1 MAKKKENESVLK
13 RCRLLDIDPTYVGVS
28 KKSIKTTKTTGRRQR
43 KLSEYG
49 IQLREK
55 QRVKFIYN
63 VKSER
68 QFREYFNKARRT
80 RDGITGE
87 VLLQI
92 LESRLDNVVYRL
104 GLARTRPQA
113 RQLVVHGNFE
123 VNGRKVDIPSYL
135 VKEGDI
141 IKVREHRSEN
151 YVIKNNIQAE
161 DKVRMPEWLELD
173 EEKLEAKVLRLPQRE
188 EIDLPVEE
196 HLIVELYSR

>member
-1 MAKKKENESVLK
+1 MAGWFAH
-13 RCRLLDIDPTYVGVS
+13 DAI
-28 KKSIKTTKTTGRRQR
+28 SIYIPKCR
-43 KLSEYG
+43 KLLKFSWRITYG
-49 IQLREK
+49 IAL
-55 QRVKFIYN
+55 Y
-63 VKSER
+63 
-68 QFREYFNKARRT
+68 
-80 RDGITGE
+80 
-87 VLLQI
+87 
-92 LESRLDNVVYRL
+92 
-104 GLARTRPQA
+104 LARTRPQA

-151 YVIKNNIQAE
+151 YVIKNNVQSE

>member
-13 RCRLLDIDPTYVGVS
+13 RARLLDIDPIYVGIS
-28 KKSIKTTKTTGRRQR
+28 KKSNRSQGRRHR

-63 VKSER
+63 IKSEK
-68 QFREYFNKARRT
+68 QFKEYFNMAK
-80 RDGITGE
+80 RDRSGITGS
-87 VLLQI
+87 VLLQT

-104 GLARTRPQA
+104 GLASTRPQA

-135 VKEGDI
+135 LKEGDI
-141 IKVREHRSEN
+141 VKVREIRN
-151 YVIKNNIQAE
+151 DNFYIKNNIESE
-161 DKVRMPEWLELD
+161 DRVRLPDWLELN
-173 EEKLEAKVLRLPQRE
+173 EEKLEGKVVRLPLRE

-196 HLIVELYSR
+196 QLIVEFYSR

>member
-1 MAKKKENESVLK
+1 MGKKKENESVLK
-13 RCRLLDIDPTYVGVS
+13 RARLLDIDPTYVGLS
-28 KKSIKTTKTTGRRQR
+28 KKSNKITGRRQR

-63 VKSER
+63 VKNEK
-68 QFREYFNKARRT
+68 QFREYFNMARSDRT
-80 RDGITGE
+80 GITGE

-92 LESRLDNVVYRL
+92 LESRLDNVVFRL

-113 RQLVVHGNFE
+113 RQLVTHGNFE
-123 VNGRKVDIPSYL
+123 VNGQKVDIPSYL

-141 IKVREHRSEN
+141 VKVREIRKDN
-151 YVIKNNIQAE
+151 YYIKNNIESE
-161 DKVRMPEWLELD
+161 DKVRIPDWLELD
-173 EEKLEAKVLRLPQRE
+173 DEKLEAKILRLPTRE

>member
-28 KKSIKTTKTTGRRQR
+28 KKSIKTTGRRQR

-63 VKSER
+63 VKSEK
-68 QFREYFNKARRT
+68 QFSAITYHLDHAKH
-80 RDGITGE
+80 GITGE

-151 YVIKNNIQAE
+151 YVIKNNVQSE

>member
-1 MAKKKENESVLK
+1 MGKKKENESVLK
-13 RCRLLDIDPTYVGVS
+13 RARLLDIDPTYVGLS
-28 KKSIKTTKTTGRRQR
+28 KKSNKITGRKQR

-63 VKSER
+63 VKNEK
-68 QFREYFNKARRT
+68 QFREYFNMARSDRT
-80 RDGITGE
+80 GITGE

-92 LESRLDNVVYRL
+92 LESRLDNVVFRL

-113 RQLVVHGNFE
+113 RQLVTHGNFE
-123 VNGRKVDIPSYL
+123 VNGQKVDIPSYL

-141 IKVREHRSEN
+141 VKVREIRKDN
-151 YVIKNNIQAE
+151 YYIKNNIESE
-161 DKVRMPEWLELD
+161 DKVRIPDWLELD
-173 EEKLEAKVLRLPQRE
+173 DEKLEAKILRLPTRE

>member
-13 RCRLLDIDPTYVGVS
+13 RARLLDIDPTYVGIS
-28 KKSIKTTKTTGRRQR
+28 KKSNKNIVRRQR

-63 VKSER
+63 VKNER
-68 QFREYFNKARRT
+68 QFREYFNMARKSK
-80 RDGITGE
+80 DGITGE

-141 IKVREHRSEN
+141 VKVREIRTDN
-151 YVIKNNIQAE
+151 YYIKNNVASE

-173 EEKLEAKVLRLPQRE
+173 EEKLEAKILRLPTRE

>member
-1 MAKKKENESVLK
+1 MAKNKANESVLK
-13 RCRLLDIDPTYVGVS
+13 RARLLDIDPTYVGVS
-28 KKSIKTTKTTGRRQR
+28 KKSNRTSGGRQR

-63 VKSER
+63 VRNEG
-68 QFREYFNKARRT
+68 QFREYFNKARKDRT
-80 RDGITGE
+80 GITGE

-92 LESRLDNVVYRL
+92 LESRLDNVVYRI
-104 GLARTRPQA
+104 GLARTRKQA

-141 IKVREHRSEN
+141 VKVREIRVKN
-151 YVIKNNIQAE
+151 YVIKNNVETE
-161 DKVRMPEWLELD
+161 DKVRIPEWLELN
-173 EEKLEAKVLRLPQRE
+173 EEKLEAKVLRLPVRE
-188 EIDLPVEE
+188 EIDLPIEE
-196 HLIVELYSR
+196 HLIVELYSK